1 MTDTSSHLRKK
12 ALPYASKSEHATAK
26 CVKELYYREIKRCP
40 LTLELRKLSREGNK
54 RVPQLCNTNGQQWFV
69 CVSQVCNDD
78 HNSFI
83 TGLYS
88 ITHTLKLAVQNTTAQ
103 KAVSAWKIK

>member
-1 MTDTSSHLRKK
+1 MCERAVLQGDKMLSSNVR
-12 ALPYASKSEHATAK
+12 SEKT
-26 CVKELYYREIKRCP
+26 VKRGK
-40 LTLELRKLSREGNK
+40 K

-78 HNSFI
+78 HSSFI

-88 ITHTLKLAVQNTTAQ
+88 ITHTFKLAVQNKTAQ